1 MAACGEACRFAA
13 SAGISG
19 PAIPLSL
26 IFRYLRC
33 CAAGYREL
41 FSRDLYKLSTKK
53 ARGPAMARRPSS
65 SDRDAGVAELL
76 EVERYVAPWILPGV
90 CAGGN
95 LSQPRQVV
103 IPARSVEGD
112 GFRPN

>member
-1 MAACGEACRFAA
+1 M
-13 SAGISG
+13 
-19 PAIPLSL
+19 
-26 IFRYLRC
+26 
-33 CAAGYREL
+33 
-41 FSRDLYKLSTKK
+41 
-53 ARGPAMARRPSS
+53 ARGSSS

-112 GFRPN
+112 GFRSNSAVYEVHDRAIAVGLQRHLNDCRLGRGLEQGGLPPPAEHQPPRRIHFHKLP